1 MVTVWVE
8 AIGGMNLSASVVA
21 NVTEDHALAIEAQ
34 QLISVTPGVDEVI
47 QVTFNNTG
55 NLEEFLNVSA
65 VIEGGW
71 GHSWEQDQITL
82 PIDGTLQ
89 NDLTVNVPAL
99 GGNYSLANG
108 DVHNVTISLYHANN
122 GDFLA
127 AKKIKLIV
135 APVFLVEFGDW
146 PDVAK
151 YSRQSEV
158 DWEVKVKN
166 VGNKDVL

>member
-1 MVTVWVE
+1 MVTLWVK

-21 NVTEDHALAIEAQ
+21 NVTEDHALAIEVQ

-71 GHSWEQDQITL
+71 SHSWEQDQITL

-99 GGNYSLANG
+99 GGTSLLANG

-127 AKKIKLIV
+127 ARTIKLIV
-135 APVFLVEFGDW
+135 APVFL
-146 PDVAK
+146 
-151 YSRQSEV
+151 S
-158 DWEVKVKN
+158 
-166 VGNKDVL
+166 

>member
-1 MVTVWVE
+1 MVTLWVK

-21 NVTEDHALAIEAQ
+21 NVTEDHALAIEVQ

-71 GHSWEQDQITL
+71 SHSWEQDQITL

-99 GGNYSLANG
+99 GGTSLLQMEMFTMSPFHCTMQITA
-108 DVHNVTISLYHANN
+108 ISSQQ
-122 GDFLA
+122 G
-127 AKKIKLIV
+127 
-135 APVFLVEFGDW
+135 
-146 PDVAK
+146 
-151 YSRQSEV
+151 QS
-158 DWEVKVKN
+158 N
-166 VGNKDVL
+166 